1 MDDAISGFREIL
13 AASSDDLGVKF
24 EDKELANQY
33 DVTEELLDLFI
44 KAPGDFMTLNFSEDT
59 FNKISALAKEREP
72 EQNLA
77 QTIDNLSDF
86 KSGGFFD
93 D

>member
-1 MDDAISGFREIL
+1 
-13 AASSDDLGVKF
+13 VKF

-44 KAPGDFMTLNFSEDT
+44 KAPGDFMTLNFSEET

-86 KSGGFFD
+86 KAGGFFD